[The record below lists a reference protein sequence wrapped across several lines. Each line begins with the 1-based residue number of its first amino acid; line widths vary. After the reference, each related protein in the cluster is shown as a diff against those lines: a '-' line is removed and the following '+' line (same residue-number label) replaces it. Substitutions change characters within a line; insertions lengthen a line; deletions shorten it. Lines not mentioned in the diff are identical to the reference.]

1 VIVVD
6 AAAVPGHFSGARTR
20 LRGLLAAYARLDGA
34 PRLGVRVARGAR
46 LLDGLD
52 LRSIAVEE
60 VAPPGGPLRRALG
73 SRAPASS
80 SKFERDVELWHSETI
95 PPRAPR
101 GVPAFLTLHDLRW
114 SEPRAATGAPW
125 TQWAPRHLGARVWLP
140 RLARS
145 LAGIVTVSDAS
156 ARTLVARLRVPAER
170 VHVVA
175 NATDGDAAVALDDA
189 SSSALLARLGVADDP
204 FLLAVGH
211 LEPRKGIELVLAAL
225 ARAPRD
231 GANARALARSRL
243 VLVGAGPGEAAL
255 RAKVNEL
262 ELARHVV
269 FAGPLD
275 DAATAT
281 LYARAAALVFPSRC
295 EGFGFP
301 VHEALA
307 RGCPVVA
314 RRIDV
319 LIDAFGSAGHPLLTL
334 LDLDVSAWVATLE
347 ERVARATPARPRV
360 APATPHVWVWRD
372 AAAALAALYS
382 RATPRRGAEVRGS

>member
-6 AAAVPGHFSGARTR
+6 AAAVPDAYSGARTR
-20 LRGLLAAYARLDGA
+20 LRGLLAAYARLETA
-34 PRLGVRVARGAR
+34 PQLGVMVARGAR
-46 LLDGLD
+46 LLDGLA
-52 LRSIAVEE
+52 LGTIAVEE
-60 VAPPGGPLRRALG
+60 GKPPGGPLRRALAPRL
-73 SRAPASS
+73 RADPSPLA
-80 SKFERDVELWHSETI
+80 RAAWLWHSETI
-95 PPRAPR
+95 PLRAPA
-101 GVPAFLTLHDLRW
+101 GVPALLTLHDLRW
-114 SEPRAATGAPW
+114 SEPRSATGAPW
-125 TQWAPRHLGARVWLP
+125 SRWAPRHFAARAWLP

-145 LAGIVTVSDAS
+145 LAAIVTVSDDS
-156 ARTLVARLRVPAER
+156 ARKIVAHLGVPAER

-175 NATDGDAAVALDDA
+175 NATGGDAAAPLDDA
-189 SSSALLARLGVADDP
+189 AAAALLARLGVADAP

-211 LEPRKGIELVLAAL
+211 LEPRKGLDLVLSAL

-231 GANARALARSRL
+231 SAPARALARARL
-243 VLVGAGPGEAAL
+243 VLVGAGPGEADL
-255 RAKVNEL
+255 RARVNEL
-262 ELARHVV
+262 DLARRVV

-281 LYARAAALVFPSRC
+281 LYGRAAALVFPSLC

-319 LIDAFGSAGHPLLTL
+319 LVEAFRSSGEPLLTL
-334 LDLDVSAWVATLE
+334 LDLDVSAWVAALE
-347 ERVARATPARPRV
+347 ERVACETPARPR
-360 APATPHVWVWRD
+360 AARTNPQVWEWRD

-382 RATPRRGAEVRGS
+382 RLAPSNR

>member
-1 VIVVD
+1 MIVVD
-6 AAAVPGHFSGARTR
+6 AAAVPDAYSGARTR
-20 LRGLLAAYARLDGA
+20 LRGLLAAYARLESA
-34 PRLGVRVARGAR
+34 PRLGVVVARGAR
-46 LLDGLD
+46 LLDGLS
-52 LRSIAVEE
+52 LGTMAVEE
-60 VAPPGGPLRRALG
+60 GDPPGGPVRRALAPRR
-73 SRAPASS
+73 SDDESALARAA
-80 SKFERDVELWHSETI
+80 RLWHSETI
-95 PPRAPR
+95 PPRAPA
-101 GVPAFLTLHDLRW
+101 GVPALLTLHDLRW
-114 SEPRAATGAPW
+114 SEPRVATGAPW
-125 TQWAPRHLGARVWLP
+125 TKWAPRHVGAVLWLP

-145 LAGIVTVSDAS
+145 LAAVVTVSDDS
-156 ARTLVARLRVPAER
+156 ARKIVARLGVPAER

-175 NATDGDAAVALDDA
+175 NATDGDAAAPLDDA
-189 SSSALLARLGVADDP
+189 AAAALLARLGVADVP

-211 LEPRKGIELVLAAL
+211 LEPRKGLDLVLAAL

-231 GANARALARSRL
+231 AALARARL

-255 RAKVNEL
+255 RAQVNDL
-262 ELARHVV
+262 DLARRVV

-281 LYARAAALVFPSRC
+281 LEARAAALVFPSRC

-319 LIDAFGSAGHPLLTL
+319 LVDAFQTSGDPLLTL
-334 LDLDVSAWVATLE
+334 LDVDVSAWVATLE
-347 ERVARATPARPRV
+347 ERVARATPARNRS
-360 APATPHVWVWRD
+360 ARTTPHVWVWRD

-382 RATPRRGAEVRGS
+382 RLAPSNH

>member
-34 PRLGVRVARGAR
+34 PRLGVRVARGAQ
-46 LLDGLD
+46 LLDGLE

-73 SRAPASS
+73 AGAHATSGA
-80 SKFERDVELWHSETI
+80 FEGEAELWHSETI
-95 PPRAPR
+95 PPSAPR
-101 GVPAFLTLHDLRW
+101 GVPALLTLHDLRW

-125 TQWAPRHLGARVWLP
+125 TQWAPRHLAARVWLP

-145 LAGIVTVSDAS
+145 LAGIVTVSDDS
-156 ARTLVARLRVPAER
+156 ARKIVARLRVPAER

-175 NATDGDAAVALDDA
+175 NATDGDAAAPLDA
-189 SSSALLARLGVADDP
+189 AAAAALLARLGVADAP

-211 LEPRKGIELVLAAL
+211 LEARKGLDLVLAAL

-231 GANARALARSRL
+231 GALAHARL
-243 VLVGAGPGEAAL
+243 VLVGAGAGEAAL
-255 RAKVNEL
+255 RAGVNEL
-262 ELARHVV
+262 DLARRVV

-281 LYARAAALVFPSRC
+281 LQARAAALVFPSRC

-314 RRIDV
+314 RGIDV
-319 LIDAFGSAGHPLLTL
+319 LVDAFGSTGHPLLTL
-334 LDLDVSAWVATLE
+334 LDPDVSAWVATLE

-372 AAAALAALYS
+372 AATALAALYS
-382 RATPRRGAEVRGS
+382 RAALRRGAEDRDS